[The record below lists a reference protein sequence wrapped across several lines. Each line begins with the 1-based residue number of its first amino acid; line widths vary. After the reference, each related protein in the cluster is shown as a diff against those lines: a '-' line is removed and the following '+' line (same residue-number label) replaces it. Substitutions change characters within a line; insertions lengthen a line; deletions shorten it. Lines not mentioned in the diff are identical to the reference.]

1 MKRHLSLFC
10 VAVLVLSLVLTGC
23 VNHTKC
29 GVGVTTDSS
38 EWEPSG
44 TYSEIREDQVEQYV
58 DRIERLIYVLNG
70 KNTVSTAT
78 VTETDEEAH
87 EEIVTTDTTL
97 VDCSESGNLKIC
109 ETLTVKKTTGEGVWE
124 LTIVGYMQEKSDTA
138 MVEISGSAPGES
150 AYSFKGT
157 VNMTALGYIPNAAA
171 GFDPESLLQ
180 NLTGALEDVLDNDD
194 GTHVYVDGNL
204 IKASIQK
211 PKEWVSMTGEFSAT
225 LDPSAFVCRGRSTL
239 RYEGLL
245 NEILEGESHL
255 TNDTV
260 TIPTSGYSRHLSD
273 SEFVEVLE
281 TYLGLGNRLWN

>member
-70 KNTVSTAT
+70 KNTVSIAT

-97 VDCSESGNLKIC
+97 
-109 ETLTVKKTTGEGVWE
+109 
-124 LTIVGYMQEKSDTA
+124 
-138 MVEISGSAPGES
+138 
-150 AYSFKGT
+150 
-157 VNMTALGYIPNAAA
+157 
-171 GFDPESLLQ
+171 
-180 NLTGALEDVLDNDD
+180 
-194 GTHVYVDGNL
+194 
-204 IKASIQK
+204 
-211 PKEWVSMTGEFSAT
+211 
-225 LDPSAFVCRGRSTL
+225 
-239 RYEGLL
+239 
-245 NEILEGESHL
+245 
-255 TNDTV
+255 
-260 TIPTSGYSRHLSD
+260 
-273 SEFVEVLE
+273 
-281 TYLGLGNRLWN
+281 